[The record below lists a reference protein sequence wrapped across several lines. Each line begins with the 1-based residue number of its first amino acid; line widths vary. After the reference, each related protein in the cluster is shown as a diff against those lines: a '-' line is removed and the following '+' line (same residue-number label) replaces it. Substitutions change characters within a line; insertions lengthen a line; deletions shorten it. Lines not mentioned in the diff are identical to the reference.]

1 MNIIIEKFAEKVKR
15 ATKTDNNEF
24 VKLGRA
30 VFWTLVLVLTASL
43 SFGLGRLSK
52 IEERREPIKIEM
64 PQVSENLENVATVNL
79 AGNKAGEDILTKPIV
94 ASKRGKKYHYIWC
107 AGAKTIKEE
116 NKLFFATEIE
126 AERAGY
132 TLAAN
137 CQK

>member
-1 MNIIIEKFAEKVKR
+1 MNIIEKFSEKVKGV
-15 ATKTDNNEF
+15 TKTDKNEF
-24 VKLGRA
+24 VKSEKFL
-30 VFWTLVLVLTASL
+30 FWSFAIILTASL

-52 IEERREPIKIEM
+52 IEEVREPIRIEKAL
-64 PQVSENLENVATVNL
+64 VVDNLATVSL
-79 AGNKAGEDILTKPIV
+79 IDEGQGNEISAKLIV

-116 NKLFFATEIE
+116 NKIYFTNEIE